1 MASQNELPVVLS
13 AAEIVLVMECVVAKI
28 QSTLDH
34 IVETVSPS
42 NACFNNVMKPWA
54 DVYNEVQTEQGMIW
68 LLMYASPDQ
77 ETHDQ
82 IAKAAQLFNKA
93 SSQWTSRA
101 DLFELVKAVA
111 EKGENLDPESSHYVN
126 DKLQDFVTAGH
137 GSLDENGI
145 GEYLELGSK
154 IKELTKKYNKNLVD
168 KRGGA
173 WFSEKDELQG
183 VSAAELSTWEKG
195 TGEHEGCRYIP
206 FANGGRRRA
215 VLTSATNPTTRQKLY
230 LGDDSSVPDNIS
242 LFKEVI
248 LLRDQ
253 RARLLGFENH
263 AAFRIKSR
271 AIQSVDYVRK
281 FLWELEKSLVPRG
294 KMEIERLQS
303 MRMQDRKAL
312 GVWQEGDDVSFP
324 PWDLNYYQAKLKAEV
339 GVNEKDVTPFFP
351 LDTTISGMLH
361 LFESF
366 LNIKFKR
373 VPDSELTSETI
384 WHKDVQVW
392 ETYKDDAFIGYL
404 YLDLLAREKK
414 YKGSQNV
421 NIHCVSCDN
430 EQSAMNC
437 C

>member
-1 MASQNELPVVLS
+1 MSSQNELPAVLS
-13 AAEIVLVMECVVAKI
+13 AAEIVPVMESVVAKI
-28 QSTLDH
+28 QSTLEH
-34 IVETVSPS
+34 IAKTVSPS
-42 NACFNNVMKPWA
+42 KACFNNVMKPWA

-77 ETHDQ
+77 ETHEE
-82 IAKAAQLFNKA
+82 IAKAAQLFNEA
-93 SSQWTSRA
+93 STQWSSRV

-111 EKGENLDPESSHYVN
+111 EKNESLDPESSHYVK

-145 GEYLELGSK
+145 GEYLKLGSE
-154 IKELTKKYNKNLVD
+154 IKELTKKYNTNLVD

-183 VSAAELSTWEKG
+183 ISAAELSTWEKG
-195 TGEHEGCRYIP
+195 TGEHDGYRYIP

-215 VLTSATNPTTRQKLY
+215 VLTSATNPATREKLY
-230 LGDDSSVPDNIS
+230 LGDDSSVPENIS
-242 LFKEVI
+242 LFRDVI

-253 RARLLGFENH
+253 RARLLGYENH
-263 AAFRIKSR
+263 AEFRIKSR
-271 AIQSVDYVRK
+271 AIQSVDYVQK
-281 FLWELEKSLVPRG
+281 FLLELERSLVPRG
-294 KMEIERLQS
+294 KTEIEKLQT
-303 MRMQDRKAL
+303 MRIQDRKEL

-324 PWDLNYYQAKLKAEV
+324 PWDLNYYQAKLKARM

-366 LNIKFKR
+366 LGIKFKR
-373 VPDSELTSETI
+373 IPDSQLTSETI

-392 ETYKDDAFIGYL
+392 ETYKDNTFIGYL

-421 NIHCVSCDN
+421 NIHCVSRDN
-430 EQSAMNC
+430 EHFWMNSC
-437 C
+437 